1 MTCIKVLR
9 PTEKYCYLDTAS
21 TSFPSSPSSPSPSY
35 DSRRLDKNISGSS
48 SGIRRSS
55 SSSSHNGGTGPLGD
69 TLTLQSPGK
78 STSKDRDRD
87 REKEREKERER
98 DRERDKDR
106 DRDGRGCKYVSCV
119 TILIDKLLSV
129 FERVST
135 EEILGRDGY
144 RLLSSFFL
152 QVATLGVEEKA
163 LLLKVG
169 AVRRV
174 IRAVVSINASVAQ
187 APPEDVFHSTDLV
200 GLLIRSS
207 IVPPP
212 EGSKIPTPEPS
223 SSSSSSSATKK
234 AAPAQIPGLSP
245 FHLPEITSLS
255 PEKMALLRN
264 DLVLSPEDLPAFLNR
279 GYLEETITISP
290 TQTALALQH
299 LCWSRN
305 AAETSRILIFLGDR
319 ISECVMCN
327 TGVDLSYRP
336 YFRIMSEL
344 LLSAAVECPVGFDSV
359 VPSLLQRAE
368 AIVGRQS
375 ANDSEFLYV
384 LLKLLHRIGT
394 RSLEGHKCVKRV
406 KEQWR
411 SIVLKWD
418 KVKRGQSYRGGAAGR
433 VPGPSQAQQAEPTY
447 ATVSTTEGSMH
458 NVSYMLG

>member
-21 TSFPSSPSSPSPSY
+21 TAFPSDLSFSSPSY

-48 SGIRRSS
+48 SGIRRSGS
-55 SSSSHNGGTGPLGD
+55 SSSYNGGNGPLGD

-87 REKEREKERER
+87 RDREKER
-98 DRERDKDR
+98 DRERDKDKDR

-129 FERVST
+129 FEKVST

-169 AVRRV
+169 AVRRI

-207 IVPPP
+207 IVPPL
-212 EGSKIPTPEPS
+212 EGGKTPTPEPS

-234 AAPAQIPGLSP
+234 SASTQIPGLSP
-245 FHLPEITSLS
+245 FHLPEITSIS

-305 AAETSRILIFLGDR
+305 ATETSRILIFLGDR

-359 VPSLLQRAE
+359 VPSLLQRAD

-375 ANDSEFLYV
+375 ANDSEFLYAV
-384 LLKLLHRIGT
+384 LKLLHRIGT

-433 VPGPSQAQQAEPTY
+433 VPGPSQAQQSEPTY